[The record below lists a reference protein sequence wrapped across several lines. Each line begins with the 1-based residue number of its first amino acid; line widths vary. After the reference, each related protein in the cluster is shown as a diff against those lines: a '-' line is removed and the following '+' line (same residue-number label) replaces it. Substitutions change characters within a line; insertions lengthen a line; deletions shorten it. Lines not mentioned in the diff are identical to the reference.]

1 MPKAWSDHSAFTR
14 ALMQDTSSFLYSFF
28 VFYKSPTAPSRSLL
42 YRLCHKAEPP
52 TEKLFVFLLV
62 CVKHSPAEPFLIFAK
77 YALITARNRLCDL
90 LTML

>member
-1 MPKAWSDHSAFTR
+1 
-14 ALMQDTSSFLYSFF
+14 MQDTSSFLLLFF
-28 VFYKSPTAPSRSLL
+28 CVLQKAPQPHLAGTPQ
-42 YRLCHKAEPP
+42 LCHKAEPP
-52 TEKLFVFLLV
+52 AEKLFVFLLV